1 MYGRAK
7 VKSVLF
13 GLGSSGVG
21 NTSFPTS
28 DRCILPKVCPYRH
41 DRHLLPH
48 IHIHPLFLMPYSLPS
63 RLRRC
68 PDNLR
73 GRLVV
78 VADNLADSS
87 EGPVCSTEMMT
98 YFLTDLRDG
107 DHCSSA
113 HRTHLVELGSQQ

>member
-1 MYGRAK
+1 
-7 VKSVLF
+7 
-13 GLGSSGVG
+13 
-21 NTSFPTS
+21 
-28 DRCILPKVCPYRH
+28 
-41 DRHLLPH
+41 
-48 IHIHPLFLMPYSLPS
+48 MPYSLPS

-87 EGPVCSTEMMT
+87 ESPVCRTGMMT
-98 YFLTDLRDG
+98 YFHTDLRDG

-113 HRTHLVELGSQQ
+113 HRTRLVELGSQQ